1 MEQIIVHGGNTK
13 LEGTVKIEGAKNAVL
28 PILAATL
35 LAEEGVTTLKNVPIL
50 SDVFTMNQVIKHLNV
65 AIDFD
70 EDANE
75 VTIDA
80 TQPLGIEANYEYVSK
95 MRASIVVM
103 GPLLAR
109 NGHAKVAMPGGCAI
123 GKRPID
129 LHLKGFQALGAEIIQ
144 KNGYIE
150 AIADELIG
158 NTIYLDFPSVGATQ
172 NIMMAAVRAKGTTII
187 ENVARE
193 PEIVDLANIL
203 NKMGANV
210 IGAGT
215 ETMRIEGVDKLHA
228 VEHSIVQDRIEA
240 GTFMVAAAMTEGNV
254 LIEEAISEHNRP
266 LISKLTEMGAIIEE
280 EENGIRVIGPKH
292 LKPTDVKTMPHPGF
306 PTDMQAQMTAIQ
318 MFAEGTSIVT
328 ETVFENRYQ
337 HLEEMRR
344 MNADLKIDGNIAVI
358 NGGNEL
364 QGAAVEATDLRAA
377 AALILV
383 GLRANGIT
391 RVSNLKYLDRG
402 YYEFHKKLQKLGANV
417 ERVNDEKIE
426 EKQAT
431 TVI

>member
-129 LHLKGFQALGAEIIQ
+129 LHLKGFQALGTKIIQ

>member
-1 MEQIIVHGGNTK
+1 
-13 LEGTVKIEGAKNAVL
+13 
-28 PILAATL
+28 
-35 LAEEGVTTLKNVPIL
+35 
-50 SDVFTMNQVIKHLNV
+50 
-65 AIDFD
+65 
-70 EDANE
+70 
-75 VTIDA
+75 
-80 TQPLGIEANYEYVSK
+80 
-95 MRASIVVM
+95 
-103 GPLLAR
+103 
-109 NGHAKVAMPGGCAI
+109 
-123 GKRPID
+123 
-129 LHLKGFQALGAEIIQ
+129 
-144 KNGYIE
+144 
-150 AIADELIG
+150 
-158 NTIYLDFPSVGATQ
+158 
-172 NIMMAAVRAKGTTII
+172 
-187 ENVARE
+187 
-193 PEIVDLANIL
+193 
-203 NKMGANV
+203 
-210 IGAGT
+210 
-215 ETMRIEGVDKLHA
+215 
-228 VEHSIVQDRIEA
+228 
-240 GTFMVAAAMTEGNV
+240 MTEGNV

-364 QGAAVEATDLRAA
+364 QGAKREATDLRST